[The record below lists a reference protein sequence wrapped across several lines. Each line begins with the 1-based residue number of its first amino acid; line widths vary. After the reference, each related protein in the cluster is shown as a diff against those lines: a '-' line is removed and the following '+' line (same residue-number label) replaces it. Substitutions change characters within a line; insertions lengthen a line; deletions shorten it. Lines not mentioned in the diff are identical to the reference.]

1 VLRIS
6 ALVKLYVGHLREK
19 PGHEL
24 LAALGIAMG
33 VALVFAVLVANSS
46 IAGSVEQLV
55 HGITGKA
62 SLEVAARDT
71 HGFDQRLAA
80 AVADTPGVT
89 VAAPLLEQRV
99 SLRGS
104 HGQSVTVDLIG
115 ATVELAALDG
125 PVTQAFGR
133 RGVQLSRS
141 LLMPSAVAHA
151 LGVRPDSTVILRT
164 GSRSRRVPVGIVAGA
179 ALIGP
184 LADSPVAVAPL
195 AYAQDLTGRD
205 QRLTRVL
212 VRTKPG
218 TTDQVRAELTR
229 RLGGILNVRSSDSE
243 ARLIRQAASA
253 NDQSTTL
260 FAAISAI
267 VGILF
272 AVNAMLLT
280 VPRRRRLVRQLT
292 LQGFG
297 AGQLACLLIFEAL
310 VLGIASSILGLLLG
324 DQLSRHL
331 FHSVPGYLSFAFP
344 VGGQRVVTAT
354 SVAVAVATGVLASLL
369 AMGPAFRDAF
379 AAQPARPGDAEGTSG
394 RSGRWAWTAPAAGCL
409 LVVATALVVLLAPEA
424 TIFGI
429 GALVIGMLLLLPSI
443 LRGLIAVVW
452 AAVSGTRVRSAAI
465 RAGLAPVIV
474 AVGELRGK
482 TARGPAIA
490 ATIAL
495 AVFGSVAIEGAHGD
509 LLRGL
514 DGGAYGLTHSAD
526 LWIAP
531 GGDVNTLT
539 TMDFRRPA
547 GLDAALR
554 RVPGVAN
561 VRTYQGG
568 FLDLPDRRVW
578 AIGRPSG
585 DRIIIPKGQVT
596 EGDPV
601 QAVQR
606 IRRGD
611 GWAAVSDVIAAK
623 EHLHVGQHFE
633 LPTPAG
639 QMRFRLAA
647 RLTNVGWPPGTIIL
661 NQRDYARAWLT
672 SDPSAIEI
680 DLKPGTSAVAV
691 PAIRRIVGD
700 SGAPLS
706 VQTAGER
713 WDLLRSN
720 ARQGLGRLTQI
731 ATLVL
736 IGAIVSTALAMWASV
751 RQRKPAIASSRVQGF
766 GFLQLWASLLAE
778 AALLL
783 GFGSAIGAAFG
794 LGGQLLLSR
803 WLRLTTGFP
812 TEYAPAIVLA
822 VGLFAIVAA
831 AALAVIA
838 VPGYSAARTP
848 MRVRFA
854 AQD

>member
-1 VLRIS
+1 MLRPT
-6 ALVKLYVGHLREK
+6 ALVKFYVGHLRER

-24 LAALGIAMG
+24 LALLGIAMG

-55 HGITGKA
+55 RGITGKA
-62 SLEVAARDT
+62 SLEVAARDP
-71 HGFDQRLAA
+71 HGFDQRLRA
-80 AVADTPGVT
+80 AVSTTPGVT

-99 SLRGS
+99 SLSGPAGS
-104 HGQSVTVDLIG
+104 SVTVDLIG

-125 PVTQAFGR
+125 PITQAFGR
-133 RGVQLSRS
+133 QGVRLTRS
-141 LLMPSAVAHA
+141 LLLPSSVAHA
-151 LGVRPDSTVILRT
+151 LGVRPDDTLTLGT
-164 GSRSRRVPVGIVAGA
+164 GSRRLRVPVGIVASS

-195 AYAQDLTGRD
+195 EYVQSLTRRGP
-205 QRLTRVL
+205 RLTRVL
-212 VRTKPG
+212 VRTEPG
-218 TTDQVRAELTR
+218 ATDQVRAELTR
-229 RLGGILNVRSSDSE
+229 RLGNILNVRASDSE
-243 ARLIRQAASA
+243 ARLIRQAAQP

-267 VGILF
+267 VGFLF
-272 AVNAMLLT
+272 AANAMLLT
-280 VPRRRRLVRQLT
+280 VPRRRRLVAQLQ

-297 AGQLACLLIFEAL
+297 AGQLCCLLIFEAM
-310 VLGIASSILGLLLG
+310 VLGIASAGLGLLLG

-344 VGGQRVVTAT
+344 VGGQRVITAT
-354 SVAVAVATGVLASLL
+354 AVAVAIGTGIAASLV

-379 AAQPARPGDAEGTSG
+379 AQHPAQPHAAGLPPS
-394 RSGRWAWTAPAAGCL
+394 SSRWASWPAPAAGCVL
-409 LVVATALVVLLAPEA
+409 VLLTVLVVVMAPEA
-424 TIFGI
+424 TIVGI
-429 GALVIGMLLLLPSI
+429 GALVFAMLLLLPTL
-443 LRGLIAVVW
+443 LRAFIEALWFVVSRTRIQNALIR
-452 AAVSGTRVRSAAI
+452 T
-465 RAGLAPVIV
+465 GLAPVVV
-474 AVGELRGK
+474 AVGELRGT
-482 TARGPAIA
+482 TARGPALA

-514 DGGAYGLTHSAD
+514 DSGAYGLTHSGT

-539 TMDFRRPA
+539 TMDFQRPA
-547 GLDAALR
+547 GLAAIG
-554 RVPGVAN
+554 RVPGVTS

-585 DRIIIPKGQVT
+585 DGIIIPKGQVL
-596 EGDPV
+596 EGNAEL
-601 QAVQR
+601 AVQR

-611 GWAAVSDVIAAK
+611 GWAAISDVIAK
-623 EHLHVGQHFE
+623 GMHLRIGESFE

-639 QMRFRLAA
+639 PTRFRLAA

-680 DLKPGTSAVAV
+680 DLRPGASPAVAI
-691 PAIRRIVGD
+691 PAIRRAIGT
-700 SGAPLS
+700 ANPLT

-713 WDLLRSN
+713 WGLLKRN
-720 ARQGLGRLTQI
+720 ARQGLNRLTQI

-751 RQRKPAIASSRVQGF
+751 RQRKRALANDQLQGF
-766 GFLQLWASLLAE
+766 GFLQLWSSLLVE
-778 AALLL
+778 AAVLV

-794 LGGQLLLSR
+794 IGGQFLLTR

-812 TEYAPAIVLA
+812 TEYVPALLLA
-822 VGLFAIVAA
+822 AGLFAIVAA

-838 VPGYSAARTP
+838 LPGLFAARTP
-848 MRVRFA
+848 MRAAF